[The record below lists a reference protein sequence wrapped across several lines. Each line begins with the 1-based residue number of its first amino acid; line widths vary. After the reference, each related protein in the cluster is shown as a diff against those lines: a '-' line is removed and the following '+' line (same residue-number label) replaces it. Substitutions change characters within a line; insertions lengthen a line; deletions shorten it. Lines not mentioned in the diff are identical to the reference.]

1 MDHME
6 IGSGILQM
14 LISKIIKKALS
25 NRIRKQVGLKLTFN
39 DPIRFDI
46 DTQNVTLSVSCTAKL
61 PVEDFKEIIGSF
73 M

>member
-25 NRIRKQVGLKLTFN
+25 SRIHKQTGLKLTFN
-39 DPIRFDI
+39 DPIRFDM
-46 DTQNVTLSVSCTAKL
+46 DTQNATLSVSCTAKL
-61 PVEDFKEIIGSF
+61 PIEDFRGIIDSF